1 MNEKGPEKGKV
12 IKLFPEGMDVIK
24 SLIDGELSFPD
35 DQKEKQ
41 EELERL
47 KKLWAEAPTVQEK
60 GQIEFF
66 IRQLLDS

>member
-1 MNEKGPEKGKV
+1 
-12 IKLFPEGMDVIK
+12 MDVIK